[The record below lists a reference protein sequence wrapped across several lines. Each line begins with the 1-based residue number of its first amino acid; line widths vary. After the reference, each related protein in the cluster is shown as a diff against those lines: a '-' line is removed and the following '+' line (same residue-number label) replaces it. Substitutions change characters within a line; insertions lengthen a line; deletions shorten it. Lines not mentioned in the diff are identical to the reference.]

1 MVALAPEPPAKWEK
15 RSMQL
20 FTRTRTIN
28 PAHADEAHAFAVD
41 MGQFA
46 SSTTGLDVIPWATVY
61 GGAPGTVT
69 YSARVDSQG
78 AVAAALATLAAEP
91 GYQDRLAKS
100 VEYLFAGPVDDAISE
115 FVSFVGSGRTV
126 GNLISITTAQCAPGR
141 TAEAIAWG
149 VDILSHASKVTGLD
163 GALVRGLYGPWA
175 TLAWISLADTWDE
188 VDASTDAL
196 AADATYLER
205 IDDAG
210 ELLLAGSVS
219 RRLLRRLG

>member
-1 MVALAPEPPAKWEK
+1 M
-15 RSMQL
+15 
-20 FTRTRTIN
+20 TRTRSPSRWGST
-28 PAHADEAHAFAVD
+28 PRP
-41 MGQFA
+41 
-46 SSTTGLDVIPWATVY
+46 TTGLEVVPWATVY
-61 GGAPGTVT
+61 GGAVGTVS

-78 AVAAALATLAAEP
+78 AMAAALATLAADP

-100 VEYLFAGPVDDAISE
+100 AGHLFTGPVDDAIGE
-115 FVSFVGSGRTV
+115 FMSSVGSGGNV
-126 GNLISITTAQCAPGR
+126 GNLVSITTAQCAPGR
-141 TAEAIAWG
+141 TAEAMAWG

-188 VDASTDAL
+188 VDASTVAL

>member
-1 MVALAPEPPAKWEK
+1 
-15 RSMQL
+15 MQL

-28 PAHADEAHAFAVD
+28 VEHADDAHAFAVD
-41 MGQFA
+41 MGQYVSA
-46 SSTTGLDVIPWATVY
+46 TTGLDVVPWATVY
-61 GGAPGTVT
+61 GGAAGTVT

-78 AVAAALATLAAEP
+78 AVAAALATLAADP
-91 GYQDRLAKS
+91 GYQSRLATS
-100 VEYLFAGPVDDAISE
+100 VGHLFTGPVDDAFSE
-115 FVSFVGSGRTV
+115 FVSFVGSGGNV
-126 GNLISITTAQCAPGR
+126 GKLVSITTAQCAPGR
-141 TAEAIAWG
+141 TAEAMAWG

-163 GALVRGLYGPWA
+163 GALVRALYGPYA

-188 VDASTDAL
+188 VDASTVAL

-210 ELLLAGSVS
+210 ELLLAGTVS

>member
-1 MVALAPEPPAKWEK
+1 
-15 RSMQL
+15 MQL

-28 PAHADEAHAFAVD
+28 AAHADEAHTFAVD
-41 MGQFA
+41 MAQFA

-61 GGAPGTVT
+61 GGAAGTVM
-69 YSARVDSQG
+69 YSARVGSQG
-78 AVAAALATLAAEP
+78 AMAASLATLAAHP
-91 GYQDRLAKS
+91 GYQSRLATS
-100 VEYLFAGPVDDAISE
+100 VGHLFTGPADDAISE
-115 FVSFVGSGRTV
+115 FLSFVGSGDNV
-126 GNLISITTAQCAPGR
+126 GNLVSITTAQCAPGR
-141 TAEAIAWG
+141 IAEAMAWG
-149 VDILSHASKVTGLD
+149 VDILSHASKVSGLD

-175 TLAWISLADTWDE
+175 TLGWISLADTWDE

-219 RRLLRRLG
+219 RRLLRRLC